1 MLISIIIPT
10 YNEEKTIIK
19 ILNQI
24 NSLNIWSD
32 ESNFKNY
39 DKEIIIIDDGSSDKT
54 INLLKQNQ
62 NLYTKL
68 LINKSNKGKGFSVKE
83 GLKVANGEYII
94 FQDADDEYDPKDYI
108 KFINC
113 AVQFDADFVIGSR
126 FNYDKFIRSH
136 NFFNKI
142 GNKIITLFFNIVH
155 NTTFNDIYCCYIFF
169 KKNILQLEKIN
180 SEGFE
185 QHAEILCNLKK
196 NGNKFYEVP
205 VNYNGRTI
213 TDGKKIRFYHIF
225 PIFYQILKSKFKS

>member
-126 FNYDKFIRSH
+126 FNYDKFIRS
-136 NFFNKI
+136 
-142 GNKIITLFFNIVH
+142 
-155 NTTFNDIYCCYIFF
+155 
-169 KKNILQLEKIN
+169 
-180 SEGFE
+180 
-185 QHAEILCNLKK
+185 
-196 NGNKFYEVP
+196 
-205 VNYNGRTI
+205 
-213 TDGKKIRFYHIF
+213 
-225 PIFYQILKSKFKS
+225 